1 MKIKR
6 TFHYLACAAVLTAGT
21 ALLMRPPSAAGQTVV
36 WHDDFDQQPLGAN
49 STGGAYGAVAFNYT
63 SSGYGDPM
71 LIITND
77 LPDTLDGYSGT
88 NNCAF
93 TFVTDT
99 NDYPEALNFGLEI
112 NQIAADGNTN
122 TSLRAYTLNFDLA
135 VSGGTD
141 IGGIGGYVAPSFGLY
156 GNGSGEYYGNGCQTN
171 VGTAFFP
178 AAGTGYQ
185 HVSVP
190 LESFNTANA
199 TLLNPTDST
208 MAFFMA
214 FYMAGH
220 TYAGTVEIDLANI
233 SITMSNP
240 AAITPPTLTMAAAS
254 PALRIFGQDDTAAW
268 NQEGFGTVDL
278 NQSWVGVATPAS
290 PVSYSVTMA
299 DFDTIDNYTL
309 YVQFCQG
316 ANPGNPYGIYFG
328 TNALV
333 WSISHQASGFTTAVN
348 WKTNAPTGNE
358 NNNALSLTTT
368 STNGRGTWTLV
379 FTNNTDG
386 TVIAPDGTSGAFQLD
401 PTVATN
407 FANPLTI
414 DFGTA
419 PNSASGYGQ
428 FIDLCRIAITNVIDG
443 NEYDDFTQDETLET
457 NLWNTGFSLNNNPP
471 SVIQIPP
478 GTNYWVNWTVPDD
491 EFGLAT
497 KASLLGDANLWF
509 SPGYY
514 GNGLFTNTTPTLMGG
529 KLKWT
534 LIPAGCLPT
543 VDGTQ
548 GGTPSATGFFKL
560 MNPGPTQ

>member
-6 TFHYLACAAVLTAGT
+6 ILQHLACSALTAGT
-21 ALLMRPPSAAGQTVV
+21 AWLMLPQGASAQTVV

-49 STGGAYGAVAFNYT
+49 STGGTYGAVAFNFT
-63 SSGYGDPM
+63 SAGYGDPTV
-71 LIITND
+71 IITND
-77 LPDTLDGYSGT
+77 LPDTLGGYTGT

-93 TFVTDT
+93 TFDT
-99 NDYPEALNFGLEI
+99 NTNDFPSALNFGLEI
-112 NQIAADGNTN
+112 NQIAANGNTN
-122 TSLRAYTLNFDLA
+122 TSLRAYTLSFDIA

-141 IGGIGGYVAPSFGLY
+141 ISGIGGFVGPSFGLY

-178 AAGTGYQ
+178 PAGSGYQ

-199 TLLNPTDST
+199 TLLNPTDPT
-208 MAFFMA
+208 MTFFMA

-220 TYAGTVEIDLANI
+220 NYPGTVEIDLANI

-240 AAITPPTLTMAAAS
+240 PPLAPPTMAIAPAN
-254 PALRIFGQDDTAAW
+254 PALRVFDQDFTATY
-268 NQEGFGTVDL
+268 NQEGFGTMDT
-278 NQSWVGVATPAS
+278 NQSWVDVATPEN
-290 PVSYSVTMA
+290 PVSYSVTIA
-299 DFDTIDNYTL
+299 DFDTVDNYTL
-309 YVQFCQG
+309 YLQFCQG
-316 ANPGNPYGIYFG
+316 ASPGNPYGVYFG

-333 WSISHQASGFTTAVN
+333 WSITHLASGFTTAVN

-368 STNGRGTWTLV
+368 STNGRGTWTLF
-379 FTNNTDG
+379 FTNSTDG
-386 TVIAPDGTSGAFQLD
+386 TVIAPDGTSGAFSLD

-407 FANPLTI
+407 FSNPLTI

-419 PNSASGYGQ
+419 PNNANGFGQ
-428 FIDLCRIAITNVIDG
+428 FIDFRRIAITNVIDG
-443 NEYDDFTQDETLET
+443 NEYDDFTQDESLNT

-478 GTNYWVNWTVPDD
+478 GVNYWVNWGFPD
-491 EFGLAT
+491 EGYGLGT
-497 KASLLGDANLWF
+497 KASLNGGTNLWF
-509 SPGYY
+509 SPDYY

-529 KLKWT
+529 TRRWT
-534 LIPAGCLPT
+534 LIPAGCFPT

-548 GGTPSATGFFKL
+548 GGTPSTTGFFRL
-560 MNPGPTQ
+560 LNPPPTQ

>member
-6 TFHYLACAAVLTAGT
+6 TLHYLACGAVLTAGS
-21 ALLMRPPSAAGQTVV
+21 ALLMLPPNAAGQTVV

-49 STGGAYGAVAFNYT
+49 SADGTYGAVAFNYT
-63 SSGYGDPM
+63 SSGYGDPTV
-71 LIITND
+71 IITND
-77 LPDTLDGYSGT
+77 LPDEVDGYTGT

-93 TFVTDT
+93 TFNTDT
-99 NDYPEALNFGLEI
+99 NDYPQALNFGLEI

-122 TSLRAYTLNFDLA
+122 TSLRAYTLSFDIA

-141 IGGIGGYVAPSFGLY
+141 ISSLGGYVGPSFGLY

-171 VGTAFFP
+171 VGTSFFP
-178 AAGTGYQ
+178 ALGSGYQ

-190 LESFNTANA
+190 LESFNTANSA
-199 TLLNPTDST
+199 LLNPTDPT
-208 MAFFMA
+208 MTFFMA

-220 TYAGTVEIDLANI
+220 TYPGTVEIDLANI

-240 AAITPPTLTMAAAS
+240 PTLAPPTMNIVAAK
-254 PALRIFGQDDTAAW
+254 PALRVFGQDDTATY

-278 NQSWVGVATPAS
+278 NQSWVGVATPAN
-290 PVSYSVTMA
+290 PVRYSVTIA
-299 DFDTIDNYTL
+299 DFDTVDNYTL
-309 YVQFCQG
+309 DVQFCQG
-316 ANPGNPYGIYFG
+316 ANPGDPYGVYFG
-328 TNALV
+328 TNAIV
-333 WSISHQASGFTTAVN
+333 WNITHQDSGFTTAVN

-358 NNNALSLTTT
+358 SSNALSLTTT
-368 STNGRGTWTLV
+368 STNGRGTWTLF

-386 TVIAPDGTSGAFQLD
+386 TVVAPDGTSGSFSLD

-419 PNSASGYGQ
+419 PNNASGFGQ
-428 FIDLCRIAITNVIDG
+428 FIDLSRIAITNVIDG
-443 NEYDDFTQDETLET
+443 NEYDDFTQDESLET

-471 SVIQIPP
+471 SVIQVPP
-478 GTNYWVNWTVPDD
+478 GVNYWVNWTVPDD
-491 EFGLAT
+491 EFSLGT
-497 KASLLGDANLWF
+497 KASLLGGTNLWF

-548 GGTPSATGFFKL
+548 GGTPSTTGFFQL